1 MRNVRVRRAVQPLRK
16 VLVGVGGQD
25 ALGPDGYAVT
35 LESNLL
41 YPMSPA
47 IKAAFATGAGRELDS
62 KMRAPHSSSALAL
75 NTFSPWLD
83 HPEHLELVGVRS
95 FKKIAFEKE
104 YPTGLRG
111 RQPHLDL
118 VAEATEDVVAV
129 ESKCLEYLEPK
140 VPHFAP
146 SYQTFA
152 DVYGTRSWF
161 SYVTERVTSSLHL
174 NIAQLVKHWLGL
186 SRAHQDR
193 RVTLLYV

>member
-1 MRNVRVRRAVQPLRK
+1 MRNVRVRRAVQALRK

-62 KMRAPHSSSALAL
+62 KMRARHSSSALAL

-95 FKKIAFEKE
+95 FKEIAFEKE

-118 VAEATEDVVAV
+118 VL
-129 ESKCLEYLEPK
+129 S
-140 VPHFAP
+140 
-146 SYQTFA
+146 
-152 DVYGTRSWF
+152 R
-161 SYVTERVTSSLHL
+161 SLHYSPI
-174 NIAQLVKHWLGL
+174 NHFIVP
-186 SRAHQDR
+186 
-193 RVTLLYV
+193 